1 MLLNWGGVGNVTYLG
16 ADGEIVAF
24 DTGPANALIDD
35 FSRRRRGLA
44 FDDGGKLAAS
54 GRVDEAIV
62 ATLLGDP
69 YFLRAAPKSLDRN
82 HFHAAL
88 AAVERLS
95 DADGAA
101 TLSAF
106 TVSAT
111 AAALRAGWRAAQA
124 LDRLRRRAAQCDS
137 DAQASPQG

>member
-1 MLLNWGGVGNVTYLG
+1 MIFRAAGVGSHY
-16 ADGEIVAF
+16 
-24 DTGPANALIDD
+24 
-35 FSRRRRGLA
+35 
-44 FDDGGKLAAS
+44 DDGGKLAAS

-62 ATLLGDP
+62 ATLLGDA

-82 HFHAAL
+82 HFYAAL

-106 TVSAT
+106 TVAAT
-111 AAALRAGWRAAQA
+111 AAALQEVGEPPKRWIVCGGG
-124 LDRLRRRAAQCDS
+124 RRNADS
-137 DAQASPQG
+137 YA